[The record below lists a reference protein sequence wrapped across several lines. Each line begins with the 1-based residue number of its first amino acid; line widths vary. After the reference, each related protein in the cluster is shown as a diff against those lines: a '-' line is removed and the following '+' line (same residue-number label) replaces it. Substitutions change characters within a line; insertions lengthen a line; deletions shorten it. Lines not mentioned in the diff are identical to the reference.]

1 MVAAMCRNA
10 TLKARRGSG
19 ASTARRSCIASF
31 RRLPNV
37 LVSMRDLSRSVS
49 GLHVRVFTILGLLA
63 LSACGGS
70 APSRTESAAN
80 GSSSTTSSSSLSTST
95 STEGS
100 TVESVSVASS
110 ETSGPTTSLSAGG
123 TVTSSTSVGSS
134 GGPASSL
141 QPTVSTVRPTATTVK
156 VTPTTTKPATTSPPT
171 APPTAPPTV
180 PPTAPPTT
188 PAPTAPPRTI
198 GSCQQVGLGTVNGWR
213 VELGRAELGG
223 SGSLYSGACSWAT
236 HLAELGGG
244 GSHAPGVTGEVIYW
258 SSSGCGSALSSWRN
272 SSGHYAVLTAN
283 LATAGAIATV
293 TDSNGRCWAVG
304 RVA

>member
-1 MVAAMCRNA
+1 MRRQQ
-10 TLKARRGSG
+10 LRKRSQRGSG
-19 ASTARRSCIASF
+19 VPTTPGAELASF

-37 LVSMRDLSRSVS
+37 LMSMRDLSRSVS
-49 GLHVRVFTILGLLA
+49 GLQVRVFTILGLLA
-63 LSACGGS
+63 FSACGGS
-70 APSRTESAAN
+70 TPSRTESAAN
-80 GSSSTTSSSSLSTST
+80 GSSSTTSTSPPSTST

-100 TVESVSVASS
+100 TVVSVSVASS
-110 ETSGPTTSLSAGG
+110 ETSEPTTTLAAGG

-213 VELGRAELGG
+213 AELGRAELGG
-223 SGSLYSGACSWAT
+223 SGSLYSGACAWAT

-244 GSHAPGVTGEVIYW
+244 VSHAPGVLGEVVYMN
-258 SSSGCGSALSSWRN
+258 SGGCGGALTTWRN